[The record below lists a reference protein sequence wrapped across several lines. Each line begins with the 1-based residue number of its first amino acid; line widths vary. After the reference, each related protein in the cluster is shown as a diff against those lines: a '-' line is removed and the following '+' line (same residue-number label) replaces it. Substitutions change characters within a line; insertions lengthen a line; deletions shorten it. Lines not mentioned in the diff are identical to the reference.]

1 MHLSDRAIGYISML
15 AIIGIIGLIALGM
28 FRAHHKESH
37 WAIVDFD
44 ELGSLQTEDVVVVR
58 GYRVGVINQ
67 VKWLGDRA
75 RVVINFDEP
84 LTIREG
90 TQFNNVN
97 YALMGQRRL
106 EITLSPTGKVL
117 PQGHIHQ
124 GHFEPGIAE
133 ALRLMENV
141 NQQLASVRMMIRTI
155 TKGDRK
161 HPSAQKIYEKV
172 MGTLEGIITN
182 SENTLNALNPK
193 LNQLFDQT
201 NVASEYLINLTGQA
215 DSAVKY
221 VTAVTNEKIQKANEI
236 IYALNQGTEKASQ
249 VITEIENSPSM
260 NELLTTKQAVD
271 QLVNIIEK
279 FNALVAAIDTKG
291 IKMYDEN
298 GKPVK
303 LFTWKKTNL
312 VGKTARQK
320 AKERAEKGE
329 RLPD

>member
-1 MHLSDRAIGYISML
+1 MRLSDRAIGYLSML
-15 AIIGIIGLIALGM
+15 AIIGIIAFIALGM
-28 FRAHHKESH
+28 YRAHHKVSH

-58 GYRVGVINQ
+58 GYRVGTISQ
-67 VKWLGDRA
+67 VRWLGDRA
-75 RVVINFDEP
+75 RIVINFDEP
-84 LTIREG
+84 IAIRKG

-106 EITLSPTGKVL
+106 EITLSTTGKVL
-117 PQGHIHQ
+117 PPNHVHQ

-141 NQQLASVRMMIRTI
+141 NQQLASVRVMIRTI

-221 VTAVTNEKIQKANEI
+221 VTSVTNEKIQKANEI
-236 IYALNQGTEKASQ
+236 IYALNQ
-249 VITEIENSPSM
+249 ITEIENSPSM

-271 QLVNIIEK
+271 QLVNIIDK
-279 FNALVAAIDTKG
+279 FNTLIAAIDTKG

-320 AKERAEKGE
+320 AKERAERGE

>member
-1 MHLSDRAIGYISML
+1 MHLSDRAIGYFSML
-15 AIIGIIGLIALGM
+15 AIIGIIAFVALGM
-28 FRAHHKESH
+28 FRAHHKISH

-58 GYRVGVINQ
+58 GYRVGTIAQ
-67 VKWLGDRA
+67 VRWLGDRA

-84 LTIREG
+84 IAIREG

-106 EITLSPTGKVL
+106 EITLSKTGKVL
-117 PQGHIHQ
+117 PPNHVHQ

-141 NQQLASVRMMIRTI
+141 NQQLASVRVMIRTI
-155 TKGDRK
+155 TKGDKR

-182 SENTLNALNPK
+182 SENTLNALTPK
-193 LNQLFDQT
+193 LNELFDQANT
-201 NVASEYLINLTGQA
+201 ASAYLINLTGQA
-215 DSAVKY
+215 DSAVKT

-249 VITEIENSPSM
+249 VITDIENSSTM
-260 NELLTTKQAVD
+260 KDLLDTKQAID
-271 QLVNIIEK
+271 QLVGIIDK

-291 IKMYDEN
+291 IKVYDEN

-303 LFTWKKTNL
+303 LLTWKKTNL

-320 AKERAEKGE
+320 AKERAERGE
-329 RLPD
+329 SLPR

>member
-1 MHLSDRAIGYISML
+1 MHLSDRAIGYLSML
-15 AIIGIIGLIALGM
+15 AIIGIIAFVALGM
-28 FRAHHKESH
+28 FRAHHKVSH

-58 GYRVGVINQ
+58 GYRVGTIAQ
-67 VKWLGDRA
+67 VRWLGDRA
-75 RVVINFDEP
+75 RIVINFDEP
-84 LTIREG
+84 IAIREG
-90 TQFNNVN
+90 SQFNNVN

-106 EITLSPTGKVL
+106 EITLAKTGKVL
-117 PQGHIHQ
+117 PPNHVHQ

-141 NQQLASVRMMIRTI
+141 NQQLASVRVMIRTI
-155 TKGDRK
+155 TKGDKR

-182 SENTLNALNPK
+182 SENTLNALTPK
-193 LNQLFDQT
+193 LGELFDQANT
-201 NVASEYLINLTGQA
+201 ASAYLIDLTGQA
-215 DSAVKY
+215 DSAVKT

-249 VITEIENSPSM
+249 VITDIENSPTM
-260 NELLTTKQAVD
+260 NELLTTKQTID
-271 QLVNIIEK
+271 QLVGIIDK

-291 IKMYDEN
+291 IKMYDDS

-320 AKERAEKGE
+320 AAERAEKGE
-329 RLPD
+329 SLPR